1 MIDLFK
7 KFNDL
12 NRFIKDVQY
21 PIAIKGAIKAYYG
34 ISEDGLFRIAF
45 LSATETNIEGTTK
58 SIAVIQGNTGK
69 NNYWT
74 CFDLKNDDLLS
85 VFCCFGE
92 DIVSCVENEPNKAI
106 AASKLRGRYKTWQA
120 LFKKPRTP
128 MSEEKAKGL
137 FGELYFLKNVLL
149 VAYEE
154 NQAIEGWSGPDKYS
168 KDFAI
173 EDTWFEVKTI
183 NPSSPVVKISSLQQL
198 SANNVGYLIII
209 RVEEMATAYS
219 GHDNSINTM
228 IQTIISMLKAPDV
241 KDLFLSKVAE
251 YGYDFADDIGN
262 KKYLVKSQEKYVVDR
277 DFPILREEDINSN
290 AVNNV
295 SYELIIRQINK
306 WLKGDLK

>member
-12 NRFIKDVQY
+12 NRSIKDVQY
-21 PIAIKGAIKAYYG
+21 PIAVKGAIKAYYG
-34 ISEDGLFRIAF
+34 ISAEGLFRIAF
-45 LSATETNIEGTTK
+45 LSTNKTNIEGTTK
-58 SIAVIQGNTGK
+58 SIAVIRGNSGK

-92 DIVSCVENEPNKAI
+92 DIVSCVENEPNEPI
-106 AASKLRGRYKTWQA
+106 AANKLRGRYKTWQA
-120 LFKKPRTP
+120 LFRKPRTP
-128 MSEEKAKGL
+128 LSEEKAKGL

-149 VAYEE
+149 TIYAE
-154 NQAIEGWSGPDKYS
+154 NQAITGWSGPDKYN

-198 SANNVGYLIII
+198 SASNLGYLVII
-209 RVEEMATAYS
+209 RVEEMAAAYS
-219 GHDNSINTM
+219 GLDNSINAI
-228 IQTIISMLKAPDV
+228 IQTIVSTLKAPDV

-262 KKYLVKSQEKYVVDR
+262 KKYLVKGEEKYVVDH

-295 SYELIIRQINK
+295 SYELIIRQIKK
-306 WLKGDLK
+306 WLKGDAK